1 MEIQLYLK
9 GINKPLIYLGDRIDI
24 LDFNLKGVEYK
35 QIRVF
40 KKVSSKSELIK
51 TELIKRIVE
60 KK

>member
-40 KKVSSKSELIK
+40 NKASSKSELIK

>member
-9 GINKPLIYLGDRIDI
+9 GINKSLIYLGDRIDI

-40 KKVSSKSELIK
+40 KKVSSKSEIIK